1 MIRVNEN
8 PRQRIAIVGSGI
20 SGLVAA
26 HLLHADHEITV
37 FEANDYVGG
46 HTNTV
51 DVELGGAR
59 YAVDTGF
66 IVFNELNYPNFVK
79 LLGQL
84 GVASQPSTMSFS
96 VRSDRTGLEYNG
108 TSINRLFAQRRNL
121 LRPRFHGMIRDILR
135 FNREAIEV
143 LGADDLTTTVA
154 EYVGAHG
161 FGDAFIDEYL
171 VPMGSSIWSCPPETF
186 RDFPI
191 RFVVDFFNNHAMLRV
206 NGRPR
211 WRVVTGGSK
220 QYVERLIAPFADRI
234 RLSTPVRAVRRL
246 PDRVEV
252 STAARMG
259 EHFDHVIFACHSD
272 QALRLLEDAD
282 IRERDVLGAFPYQR
296 NEAVLHTDPSVLP
309 RRRRAWAA
317 WNYHIR
323 ADRRDAAAITYN
335 MNILQTL
342 RAPHTFC
349 VTLNDD
355 EGISPAAVI
364 DRFVYE
370 HPVYT
375 AGRVAAQARHR
386 ELINVNRTSYCGAY
400 WGYGF
405 HEDGVNSAL
414 AVCRAFGKELQP

>member
-1 MIRVNEN
+1 MIRINEN

-26 HLLHADHEITV
+26 HLLHPDHEITV

-51 DVELGGAR
+51 DVDLGGER

-66 IVFNELNYPNFVK
+66 IVFNKVNYPNFVR

-84 GVASQPSTMSFS
+84 GVESQPSTMSFS

-108 TSINRLFAQRRNL
+108 SSVNRLFVQRRNL
-121 LRPRFHGMIRDILR
+121 LRPRFHAMIRDILR
-135 FNREAIEV
+135 FNREAGEV
-143 LGADDLTTTVA
+143 LAAADLTTTVA
-154 EYVGAHG
+154 EYVAERGY
-161 FGDAFIDEYL
+161 GDAFTDEYL
-171 VPMGSSIWSCPPETF
+171 VPMGSSIWSCPPATF
-186 RDFPI
+186 RGFPI

-206 NGRPR
+206 NGRPQ
-211 WRVVTGGSK
+211 WRVITGGSK
-220 QYVERLIAPFADRI
+220 QYVRSLIRPFRDRI
-234 RLSTPVRAVRRL
+234 RLSTPVRSVRRL

-252 STAARMG
+252 ETAARG
-259 EHFDHVIFACHSD
+259 CTHFDHVIFACHSD
-272 QALRLLEDAD
+272 QALRLLGDAS
-282 IRERDVLGAFPYQR
+282 ILEHDVLGAFPYQR
-296 NEAVLHTDPSVLP
+296 NDAVLHTDASVLP

-323 ADRRDAAAITYN
+323 AEDRDAVAVTYN

-342 RAPHTFC
+342 RSRHTFC

-355 EGISPAAVI
+355 EGIDPGAVV

-370 HPVYT
+370 HPVFT
-375 AGRVAAQARHR
+375 AGRVEAQARHE
-386 ELINVNRTSYCGAY
+386 ELIDVNRTSYCGAY

-414 AVCRAFGKELQP
+414 AVCRAFGKELEP

>member
-1 MIRVNEN
+1 
-8 PRQRIAIVGSGI
+8 
-20 SGLVAA
+20 
-26 HLLHADHEITV
+26 
-37 FEANDYVGG
+37 
-46 HTNTV
+46 
-51 DVELGGAR
+51 
-59 YAVDTGF
+59 
-66 IVFNELNYPNFVK
+66 
-79 LLGQL
+79 
-84 GVASQPSTMSFS
+84 
-96 VRSDRTGLEYNG
+96 
-108 TSINRLFAQRRNL
+108 
-121 LRPRFHGMIRDILR
+121 
-135 FNREAIEV
+135 
-143 LGADDLTTTVA
+143 
-154 EYVGAHG
+154 
-161 FGDAFIDEYL
+161 
-171 VPMGSSIWSCPPETF
+171 
-186 RDFPI
+186 
-191 RFVVDFFNNHAMLRV
+191 MLRV
-206 NGRPR
+206 SGRPR

-220 QYVERLIAPFADRI
+220 QYVERLIGPFADRI
-234 RLSTPVRAVRRL
+234 RLSTPVQAVRRL

-252 STAARMG
+252 STAARTG

-272 QALRLLEDAD
+272 QALRILEDAD
-282 IRERDVLGAFPYQR
+282 TRERDVLGAFPYQR

-342 RAPHTFC
+342 RAPRTFC

-355 EGISPAAVI
+355 EGINPATVI

-414 AVCRAFGKELQP
+414 AVCRAFGKEL

>member
-1 MIRVNEN
+1 MISVKERAHN
-8 PRQRIAIVGSGI
+8 RIAIIGSGI
-20 SGLVAA
+20 SGMVAA
-26 HLLHADHEITV
+26 HLLHPDHEITV

-51 DVELGGAR
+51 DVSLDGDD

-66 IVFNELNYPNFVK
+66 IVFNERNYPNFVR
-79 LLGQL
+79 LLDQL
-84 GVASQPSTMSFS
+84 GVASQPSNMSFS

-121 LRPRFHGMIRDILR
+121 FRPRFHGMIRDILR
-135 FNREAIEV
+135 FNRKSVELLAT
-143 LGADDLTTTVA
+143 DDVTTTVD
-154 EYVGAHG
+154 EYVGRG
-161 FGDAFIDEYL
+161 RYGDAFMDEYL
-171 VPMGSSIWSCPPETF
+171 VPMGASIWSCPPATF
-186 RDFPI
+186 REFPI
-191 RFVVDFFNNHAMLRV
+191 RFVVDFFNNHAMLNV
-206 NGRPR
+206 NGRPQ
-211 WRVVTGGSK
+211 WRVIRGGS
-220 QYVERLIAPFADRI
+220 QRYVERLIRPFHDRI
-234 RLSTPVRAVRRL
+234 RLSTPVRSVRRL

-252 STAARMG
+252 AG
-259 EHFDHVIFACHSD
+259 ETFGRERFDHVIFACHSD
-272 QALRLLEDAD
+272 QALRILDDASET
-282 IRERDVLGAFPYQR
+282 ERDVVGSFPYQR

-323 ADRRDAAAITYN
+323 AEDRDAAAITYN

-342 RAPHTFC
+342 ASKHTFC

-355 EGISPAAVI
+355 EGIEPGRII
-364 DRFVYE
+364 DRFLYE

-375 AGRVAAQARHR
+375 AGRIAAQSRHG
-386 ELINVNRTSYCGAY
+386 ELIDVNRTSFCGAY

-414 AVCRAFGKELQP
+414 AVCRAFGKEL